1 MNEAP
6 DRTIILGL
14 QHWVTRPDLET
25 IFETKMVSNWSR
37 DHFETKM
44 SHYLEWRD
52 WFRDHIRDQNGLNSG
67 LETSIDTKMSHSDYQ
82 ETICQLDFCTV
93 HLCPWPVD
101 HPDYLDHKSTPT
113 KLWPFGQIKRII
125 KKLNT
130 LSALLTFFSH
140 MNYQRREQIK
150 TKIKWYMG
158 IKALPL
164 TIIAW
169 SGMCFSI
176 LFWHPLYI
184 R

>member
-67 LETSIDTKMSHSDYQ
+67 LETSIDTKMSHSGLQ
-82 ETICQLDFCTV
+82 RPIGAS
-93 HLCPWPVD
+93 PVNIF
-101 HPDYLDHKSTPT
+101 HMMQVSNRFPIMRVPKV
-113 KLWPFGQIKRII
+113 
-125 KKLNT
+125 
-130 LSALLTFFSH
+130 LLPVPPL
-140 MNYQRREQIK
+140 
-150 TKIKWYMG
+150 KIKNFGPKTAVVTLWRAG
-158 IKALPL
+158 CISQVAR
-164 TIIAW
+164 
-169 SGMCFSI
+169 
-176 LFWHPLYI
+176 HLYFM
-184 R
+184 